1 MMQYF
6 FIFLAFLCGVV
17 FPTQAG
23 LNGKMTKLVESPI
36 LAAFLSFLTGLIT
49 LGIYAVVARIPL
61 KQLTYAQNAPW
72 YVWLAGVLGAFYVST
87 VVMLIPR
94 LGVAF
99 TFGLIVAGQMAI
111 SMVLDHFG
119 LFDLP
124 VKPISLGKIIGA
136 ILLIVAVILI
146 RKF

>member
-1 MMQYF
+1 MQYF

-17 FPTQAG
+17 FPIQAG
-23 LNGKMTKLVESPI
+23 LNGKMTKIVESPI
-36 LAAFLSFLTGLIT
+36 LAAFLSFLSGLIT
-49 LGIYAVVARIPL
+49 LGIYAIITRIPL

-87 VVMLIPR
+87 VVILIPR

-111 SMVLDHFG
+111 SMILDHFG

-124 VKPISLGKIIGA
+124 VKPISIGKIMGA
-136 ILLIVAVILI
+136 ILLIIAVVLI

>member
-49 LGIYAVVARIPL
+49 LGIYAVVVRIPL

>member
-17 FPTQAG
+17 FPIQAG
-23 LNGKMTKLVESPI
+23 LNGKMTKMVESPI

-49 LGIYAVVARIPL
+49 LGIYAIMARIPF

-87 VVMLIPR
+87 VVILIPR

-111 SMVLDHFG
+111 SMILDHFG

-124 VKPISLGKIIGA
+124 VKPISIGKIIGA
-136 ILLIVAVILI
+136 ILLIIAVVLI